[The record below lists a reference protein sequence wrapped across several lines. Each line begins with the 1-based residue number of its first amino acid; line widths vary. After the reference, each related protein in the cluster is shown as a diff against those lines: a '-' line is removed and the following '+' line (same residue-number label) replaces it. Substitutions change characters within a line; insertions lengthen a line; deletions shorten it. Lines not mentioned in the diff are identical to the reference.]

1 MDSELGRALVATGTS
16 NQWSMLDGVTT
27 KVNKR
32 LPKDQQVTPKQLD
45 TFLKQVG
52 DEELRQNGIWRT
64 SFGAKYMPIIV
75 VNTGLGRI
83 LRLCNGAQPP
93 CSCGALNN
101 REDKFLSSQAYNA
114 GRHALV
120 ASPHKASCGLWTP
133 PQTSHL
139 HSWRRGFT
147 DANA

>member
-1 MDSELGRALVATGTS
+1 MESELGHALASTGTS

-27 KVNKR
+27 KVNKK
-32 LPKDQQVTPKQLD
+32 LPKDMQVTPRQLD
-45 TFLKQVG
+45 AFLQQVG
-52 DEELRQNGIWRT
+52 DAELRKHGIWRT

-75 VNTGLGRI
+75 VNPALGRI
-83 LRLCNGAQPP
+83 LRLCNGAEPP
-93 CSCGALNN
+93 CSCGALNQ
-101 REDKFLSSQAYNA
+101 REDRFLSSHAYNA

-120 ASPHKASCGLWTP
+120 ASSHKASCGQWTP

-147 DANA
+147 DPNA